1 MEGRKYLAYLIF
13 YTLFF
18 SVWMLTV
25 SWLQLCRSLSQNSDW
40 FCFPCA
46 WRYSHRSIC
55 FIHLYPSRVEKKR
68 SRKIY
73 VISFDPGRHPFSMY
87 ERQLKFE
94 YNMSIWLKDVLILF
108 LIPDMHGERH
118 HATRFS
124 KQPSNLTLPKVWFQ
138 GRRVRDQF
146 LWQISSPRIKR
157 MQKCFVF
164 TPLEIV
170 YQQYYLQI
178 QRSK

>member
-1 MEGRKYLAYLIF
+1 MKERKYLEYLIF
-13 YTLFF
+13 NTLFF

-25 SWLQLCRSLSQNSDW
+25 SWLQLCRSLSQNSYW
-40 FCFPCA
+40 FCLPCA
-46 WRYSHRSIC
+46 WCHSHRSIC

-73 VISFDPGRHPFSMY
+73 VISFDPGRLWIAFYDVWASA
-87 ERQLKFE
+87 F
-94 YNMSIWLKDVLILF
+94 NMSIWLNDILILF
-108 LIPDMHGERH
+108 LFPDMYGERH
-118 HATRFS
+118 HATCFS

-146 LWQISSPRIKR
+146 LWQIPSPRIKR